1 MPPLTTLALW
11 TAMRYGIVER
21 FDPVEATSSTTSS
34 YSTVTVLARLRG
46 WSTLRPRMRAIR

>member
-1 MPPLTTLALW
+1 
-11 TAMRYGIVER
+11 MRYGIVARE
-21 FDPVEATSSTTSS
+21 DPVEENDPTSTSNR